1 MDTLLRFFG
10 QQSSHS
16 LFVRDLDP
24 KFSVYH
30 KFGASR
36 SFRRLSQ
43 IYQMCWKIVTPHAQR
58 ERGKVIGVGVHI
70 CVYMFV
76 DQKKF

>member
-1 MDTLLRFFG
+1 MKDVAISLYFVKWTHFKAFLA
-10 QQSSHS
+10 QQSSRS

-36 SFRRLSQ
+36 SFRRLSHLY
-43 IYQMCWKIVTPHAQR
+43 INTSDVLGDCLSKCSCLFA
-58 ERGKVIGVGVHI
+58 
-70 CVYMFV
+70 CLCFS
-76 DQKKF
+76 